1 MLARRADRGHLFVRR
16 LSVLTLTFAVAL
28 MFATAC
34 SSDSDNPTTAASSP
48 AISTATAPSSTL
60 VETTVEETAPPR
72 DPGAPQDTDASPVAP
87 ENVDVCA
94 AATADA
100 LMEALKSS
108 PGFYSRVASPPT
120 SGASSARRRSHWQRP
135 QGRCKGPE
143 SCSAGTVPA
152 GRFSTWGRRSI
163 APSTASPLTTHWRAA
178 SSDDCGRPLRCSS
191 ESR

>member
-1 MLARRADRGHLFVRR
+1 MRR
-16 LSVLTLTFAVAL
+16 LSVLTLTLAVAL

-72 DPGAPQDTDASPVAP
+72 DPGAPQDTDAPPVAP

-108 PGFYSRVASPPT
+108 PGFYSRVASPT
-120 SGASSARRRSHWQRP
+120 HFGSIQCSAP
-135 QGRCKGPE
+135 FALATT
-143 SCSAGTVPA
+143 AGTVQ
-152 GRFSTWGRRSI
+152 GSGVLFRRDGSRWTVLDVGSAI
-163 APSTASPLTTHWRAA
+163 DCAQYGVTV
-178 SSDDCGRPLRCSS
+178 DDALEGCIV
-191 ESR
+191 